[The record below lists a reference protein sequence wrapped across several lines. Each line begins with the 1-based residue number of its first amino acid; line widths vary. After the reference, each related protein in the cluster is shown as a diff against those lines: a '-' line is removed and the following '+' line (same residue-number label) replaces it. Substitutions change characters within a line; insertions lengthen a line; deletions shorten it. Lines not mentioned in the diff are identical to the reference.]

1 MNHFWKFKN
10 IAGAAPELLLYG
22 EISSNRSWLDDEG
35 MVYADEFVEE
45 LKLLGNVPQINVRI
59 NSPGGDITAAI
70 AIYTEL
76 KTNPA
81 KVICIVDGLA
91 ASAATLVMM
100 AADEI
105 QMPDGALLMVHDPL
119 ADMSGLYKA
128 DDLEKQSETLKLIK
142 ANLIPIYAVRTG
154 RKPDDIAALMQ
165 QETWMGADDA
175 IENGFAD
182 KKIDEAVE
190 TKIDMKGKVLYMNS
204 VKHDISAFK
213 TMPELKNAKNIED
226 AITDDGNA
234 GKGFVTR
241 FVALVKNA
249 AKKSEPDEPD
259 EESDGNPDDE
269 PDGDKDCGGK
279 NKGKAKAKKT
289 AKTEDDTEDEA
300 EDADKKEH
308 AKNVLQLT
316 KKYPNLVNRIVNE
329 AAAAERA
336 RIQEI
341 DDIAGQINPEL
352 AAKAKYETFAT
363 AKDVAFEQ
371 MKSPQ
376 GKGTQYLNAF
386 AAQTQR
392 SNVKNIGAVPGAFSE
407 NSEESQIQAAGTM
420 IAGFANRARGGNYS
434 GKCSE

>member
-10 IAGAAPELLLYG
+10 IAGGAPELLLYG
-22 EISSNRSWLDDEG
+22 EISSNRSWLDDDG
-35 MVYADEFVEE
+35 MVYANEFVEE

-81 KVICIVDGLA
+81 KIVVIVDGLC

-100 AADEI
+100 SADEI
-105 QMPDGALLMVHDPL
+105 QMPDGALLLVHDPL
-119 ADMSGLYKA
+119 ADMNGLYKA
-128 DDLEKQSETLKLIK
+128 DDLAKQAETLNLIK
-142 ANLIPIYAVRTG
+142 ANLIPIYAARTG
-154 RKPDDIAALMQ
+154 KKPEDIAALMQ
-165 QETWMGADDA
+165 EETWMGADEA

-182 KKIDEAVE
+182 EKINEAVE

-213 TMPELKNAKNIED
+213 TMPELENARKIKD
-226 AITDDGNA
+226 AITEEGNA
-234 GKGFVTR
+234 GKGFLTR
-241 FVALVKNA
+241 FVALVKNT

-259 EESDGNPDDE
+259 EEPDGNPDDE
-269 PDGDKDCGGK
+269 PDDDEDCGGK
-279 NKGKAKAKKT
+279 NKGKAKGKKAAKV
-289 AKTEDDTEDEA
+289 EDDMEDEA

-308 AKNVLQLT
+308 AKNVLRLT
-316 KKYPNLVNRIVNE
+316 KKFPNLVNRIVNE
-329 AAAAERA
+329 AATAERV

-341 DDIAGQINPEL
+341 DAISGQVSPEL
-352 AAKAKYETFAT
+352 ATKAKYETFAT

-376 GKGTQYLNAF
+376 GKGTQFLNAF

-392 SNVKNIGAVPGAFSE
+392 SNVKNVGAAPGEMQE
-407 NSEESQIQAAGTM
+407 NSEKAQIQAVGTM
-420 IAGFANRARGGNYS
+420 IAGFANKVRGGNYS
-434 GKCSE
+434 GKRSE